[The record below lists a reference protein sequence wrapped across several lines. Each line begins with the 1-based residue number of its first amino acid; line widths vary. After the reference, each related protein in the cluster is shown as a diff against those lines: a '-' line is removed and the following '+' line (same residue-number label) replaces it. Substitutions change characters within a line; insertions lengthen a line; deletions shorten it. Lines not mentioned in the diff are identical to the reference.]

1 MSDKSIDSEE
11 TSLETAESALVQKNS
26 CRNAITGPSCVG
38 HFYSAVYRSIAANL
52 AGLGI
57 EPFRMLARATM
68 QKLISFVPLW
78 FCRSGSWRLAVCSRS
93 GRSLVLSF
101 SVARGVPG
109 LFLHKL
115 CTVAPKNV
123 WSFLWH
129 SWGPTIWTQ
138 RIFWESFHLGDEHED
153 QDSTMGIQRLQRYT
167 NVHILCTILYIYSK
181 AIKNMYNYLQ
191 IYMSYLYDILNL
203 SVYT

>member
-26 CRNAITGPSCVG
+26 CRNAITRPSCVG
-38 HFYSAVYRSIAANL
+38 HVYSAMYRSIAANL

-57 EPFRMLARATM
+57 ESNLFGCLLVQR
-68 QKLISFVPLW
+68 
-78 FCRSGSWRLAVCSRS
+78 CRSWF
-93 GRSLVLSF
+93 LSF
-101 SVARGVPG
+101 RCDFAAVDLEDLQSAVAVAGHLCFLSRLHV
-109 LFLHKL
+109 FLHKL

-203 SVYT
+203 FVYK